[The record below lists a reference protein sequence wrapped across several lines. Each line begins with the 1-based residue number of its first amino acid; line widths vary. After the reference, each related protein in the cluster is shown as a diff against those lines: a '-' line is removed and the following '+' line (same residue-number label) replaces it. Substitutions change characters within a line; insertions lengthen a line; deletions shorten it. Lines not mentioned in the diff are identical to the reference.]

1 MDIETMNI
9 NGIQTPVAIS
19 FAYKP
24 DQIINT
30 MFKLIDRNKLK
41 VNPTLAV
48 SEMWQ
53 DFIRD

>member
-19 FAYKP
+19 FAYKS
-24 DQIINT
+24 DQNINT

-48 SEMWQ
+48 SDLWN